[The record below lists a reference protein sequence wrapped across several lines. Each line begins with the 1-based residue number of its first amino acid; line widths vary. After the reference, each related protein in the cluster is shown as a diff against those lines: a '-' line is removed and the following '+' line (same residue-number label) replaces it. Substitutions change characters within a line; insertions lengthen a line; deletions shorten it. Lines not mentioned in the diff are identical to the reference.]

1 MAGIIFAS
9 KIWWSGEELKRSSHT
24 LSYTW
29 VVYLQERNIP
39 NKHDMFTSP
48 NWVEAD
54 QLAISKHD
62 RGVDLGSTEKQLQL
76 SVVRAGLEPASTVQ
90 VG

>member
-1 MAGIIFAS
+1 MFMAGILFAS
-9 KIWWSGEELKRSSHT
+9 KIWWSREELKKSSHA

-29 VVYLQERNIP
+29 LVYLQKSYIP

-54 QLAISKHD
+54 QLAVYKHD
-62 RGVDLGSTEKQLQL
+62 RGIDLGST
-76 SVVRAGLEPASTVQ
+76 
-90 VG
+90 